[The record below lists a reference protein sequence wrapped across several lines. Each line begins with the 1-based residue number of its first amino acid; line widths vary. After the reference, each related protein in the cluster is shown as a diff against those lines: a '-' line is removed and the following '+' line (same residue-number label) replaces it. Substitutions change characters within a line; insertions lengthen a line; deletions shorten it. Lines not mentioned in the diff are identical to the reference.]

1 MGRKSLLCSTLLVY
15 GLLCVT
21 ELSIA
26 WAQAQPEGAIE
37 ATVFVDRGLLA
48 YQGKKYDEALKEF
61 QEASRLNPANI
72 DALYYQGVTY
82 VAMGRPGDALAV
94 LEKARTMRPDDFD
107 VLFQLGALYFNQKEY
122 DKAEPL
128 LRQVYQFEPTRPNI
142 GYYLGFIEYRKKNYR
157 EALALLRGN
166 VPSDDEF
173 AQLARFYAGLALS
186 ALGFPRE
193 ARAEVEDALRL
204 QPASPLTAPAQR
216 FGEILER
223 AAQREKYFR
232 GELRLGIFYDT
243 NVPVVPNRSIDD
255 TATTIRE
262 DTRRK
267 KSEGQ
272 LASMNLAYKWL
283 KTPDWEGDVSYRFL
297 QTYNDHLAD
306 FNTQSHTPTI
316 GVNTRGTMPS
326 AFGDLAYVLGLQG
339 TYDFILLGNRRF
351 TERVIIN
358 PYWTI
363 VENPNNLTTIQYRL
377 QVKNFFRDNDLANRE
392 VRDALNQMIG
402 PLHYVLFEEGK
413 HYVKL
418 GYQYD
423 FEDAEGEN
431 WTYWGNRLLLGFQY
445 TLPWWEIRF
454 RYDLDRHWRHHRFK
468 HSQLPTSATGT
479 VHRSDREQTHLVG
492 LAMDFW
498 NDFTVALEY
507 LYNKNRTNIS
517 SFEYDRHV
525 VTTSV
530 SWRFDASTFGF

>member
-1 MGRKSLLCSTLLVY
+1 MGRKLLLCSALLLY

-21 ELSIA
+21 QLSIV

-48 YQGKKYDEALKEF
+48 YQEKKYEEALKEF

-107 VLFQLGALYFNQKEY
+107 VIFQLGALYFNQKEY

-142 GYYLGFIEYRKKNYR
+142 GYYLGFIEYRKKDYR

-166 VPSDDEF
+166 VPSDDDF
-173 AQLARFYAGLALS
+173 AQLTRFYAGLALS

-223 AAQREKYFR
+223 AAQREKFFR
-232 GELRLGIFYDT
+232 GELRLGLFYDT
-243 NVPVVPNRSIDD
+243 NVPVVPNRSVD
-255 TATTIRE
+255 ATVVTLRQ

-306 FNTQSHTPTI
+306 LNTQSHTPTVGI
-316 GVNTRGTMPS
+316 NTRGTMPS

-339 TYDFILLGNRRF
+339 TYDFITLGNRRF
-351 TERVIIN
+351 TERVIMN

-392 VRDALNQMIG
+392 VRDALNHMIG

-445 TLPWWEIRF
+445 TLPWWEMRF
-454 RYDLDRHWRHHRFK
+454 RYDLDRHWRYHRFK
-468 HSQLPTSATGT
+468 HSQLPTSATST
-479 VHRSDREQTHLVG
+479 VHRKDRESTHLVG

-498 NDFTVALEY
+498 TDFTVAMEY
-507 LYNKNRTNIS
+507 LYGKTRTNIA
-517 SFEYDRHV
+517 SFDYDRHV

-530 SWRFDASTFGF
+530 TWRF